1 MPAIRSPGRSPQ
13 FTVAIFL
20 VAALAVTLASAR
32 MLKAS
37 APGALDAAEE
47 QAFRRAGN
55 SVAKSLVR
63 IQTIGGVD
71 RVGRL
76 LTGTAAT
83 TGVIVSPDGF
93 IISSAFNFIAKPS
106 SILIQLSD
114 GRPYTARLVA
124 TDHLRML
131 TLLKIDAA
139 ELEPLRLQGDRKV
152 RVGQWSIAVGRT
164 YDSSEPSL
172 SVGVVSALNRVWGKA
187 IQTDAKVSPVN
198 YGGPLVDI
206 AGNVLGVVVPLS
218 PTAKEETA
226 GVEWYDSGIGF
237 AIPLVDVLASAER
250 LKAGKDLYAGLLGVT
265 VKEAGIDDPAAIDL
279 VRFDSPAERAGFKS
293 GDVITEIDGH
303 PVRRYD
309 EVKLALGRRY
319 AGDKVTVVV
328 RRGNATVRADAQLID
343 ALPPYEPGFLGILP
357 ARQMAEGQRGV
368 QVRFVF
374 PHSPA
379 EASGIAIGDQIRK
392 FNGTEIANAE
402 QLASLVRRVRPGKA
416 ASLVFVHRGTETTKT
431 ATLGADVEEV
441 PTDLPAFRAQ
451 SPATQEPAKK
461 VDENKPKTGH
471 FRETLAGE
479 QGPSFW
485 AYVPE
490 NYSPRDSWGLVV
502 WIAPPRDPMEA
513 AMLSRWQG
521 PCDERRFII
530 VAPAPAEAAGFN
542 PTDLVATRQVV
553 EHFLKLYR
561 IDRSRIV
568 VHGYAGGGPFASI
581 FAFDNR
587 ERIRGLALASSPV
600 MGPAPDSHPNYPLRL
615 FFSYGEKDRQKE
627 RLQRA
632 AEILRGMKF
641 SVTVQTT
648 ADRERQ
654 YLSAADVAGLAR
666 WIDTLD
672 RI

>member
-1 MPAIRSPGRSPQ
+1 MPEIRSPGRGRPI
-13 FTVAIFL
+13 TVAILL
-20 VAALAVTLASAR
+20 VAAIAATLASAR

-37 APGALDAAEE
+37 APGSLDAAEE

-55 SVAKSLVR
+55 AVAKSLVR
-63 IQTIGGVD
+63 IQAIGGVD

-83 TGVIVSPDGF
+83 TGVIVSADGF

-106 SILIQLSD
+106 QILIQLSD
-114 GRPYTARLVA
+114 GRPYPARVVA

-131 TLLKIDAA
+131 TLLKIDATG
-139 ELEPLRLQGDRKV
+139 LEPVRLQGDRKA

-172 SVGVVSALNRVWGKA
+172 SVGVISALNRVWGKA

-206 AGNVLGVVVPLS
+206 EGNVLGVIVPLS

-237 AIPLVDVLASAER
+237 AIPFVDVLASAER
-250 LKAGKDLYAGLLGVT
+250 LKAGKDLYPGLLGIT

-279 VRFDSPAERAGFKS
+279 VRFDSPAERAGLKS
-293 GDVITEIDGH
+293 GDVISEIDGH

-319 AGDKVTVVV
+319 SGDKVTVVV
-328 RRGNATVRADAQLID
+328 RRGNATVRAETQLID

-357 ARQMAEGQRGV
+357 SRRMPEGQRGV

-379 EASGIAIGDQIRK
+379 EACGIAIGDRIRK
-392 FNGTEIANAE
+392 FNGTEITSAE
-402 QLASLVRRVRPGKA
+402 QLASLVRRVRPAKT
-416 ASLVFVHRGTETTKT
+416 ASIEFVHQGTETTKS
-431 ATLGADVEEV
+431 ATLGTDIEDV
-441 PTDLPAFRAQ
+441 PTDLPPSRAQ

-461 VDENKPKTGH
+461 AQENKPKIGH

-490 NYSPRDSWGLVV
+490 SYSRSDSWGLMI

-513 AMLSRWQG
+513 AMLTHWQG

-581 FAFDNR
+581 LAFDNR
-587 ERIRGLALASSPV
+587 ERIRGLALASSTV
-600 MGPAPDSHPNYPLRL
+600 MGPAPDSHPNYPLRF
-615 FFSYGEKDRQKE
+615 FFSYSDKDRQKE

-632 AEILRGMKF
+632 AEILRRMKF

-654 YLSAADVAGLAR
+654 YLTAPEVAGLAR
-666 WIDTLD
+666 WIDSLD